1 MGVGVGFSLGSGWK
15 AADGTVFRASVATL
29 VFPTKSPLNWACA
42 RWPDCSLFG
51 HWRSGVAFVQVSC
64 RSTRR
69 GVREHPA
76 PSGALRPETTT
87 AQTRSATSRQ
97 GAPSTIRCIKTKIIV
112 GDWYDAHFRVR
123 EQPAPSGALRPGV
136 TARVDELNA
145 ERQGAPSTIRCIETR
160 PIVPPR
166 RSLPLC
172 VREHPAPSGALRRPC
187 GCGRRLGS
195 VGVCLEQWVLRG
207 RALGVVGAARVF
219 PDLIAPWW
227 VGWLCTDCGGGLA
240 VGVCGALLS
249 WVSEAGHCGGSGFVT
264 RMWCWWE
271 CSLVR
276 GVALVGVGWAAR
288 GGSCWRCAWR
298 GCRGVRAVVARVLGG
313 R

>member
-1 MGVGVGFSLGSGWK
+1 MEPN
-15 AADGTVFRASVATL
+15 
-29 VFPTKSPLNWACA
+29 PT
-42 RWPDCSLFG
+42 
-51 HWRSGVAFVQVSC
+51 
-64 RSTRR
+64 
-69 GVREHPA
+69 VREH
-76 PSGALRPETTT
+76 
-87 AQTRSATSRQ
+87 
-97 GAPSTIRCIKTKIIV
+97 
-112 GDWYDAHFRVR
+112 
-123 EQPAPSGALRPGV
+123 PAPSGALRPGV

>member
-1 MGVGVGFSLGSGWK
+1 MESGRLGADSGVGGNPCV
-15 AADGTVFRASVATL
+15 
-29 VFPTKSPLNWACA
+29 PNEKSPKIDL
-42 RWPDCSLFG
+42 CSLAG
-51 HWRSGVAFVQVSC
+51 GLP
-64 RSTRR
+64 
-69 GVREHPA
+69 VRPLA
-76 PSGALRPETTT
+76 
-87 AQTRSATSRQ
+87 
-97 GAPSTIRCIKTKIIV
+97 IRC
-112 GDWYDAHFRVR
+112 
-123 EQPAPSGALRPGV
+123 GV
-136 TARVDELNA
+136 CAGHLPFDTPRG
-145 ERQGAPSTIRCIETR
+145 QGAPSTIRCIEATGR
-160 PIVPPR
+160 WAARHTVWV
-166 RSLPLC
+166 

-187 GCGRRLGS
+187 GCERRLGP
-195 VGVCLEQWVLRG
+195 VGGCLEWWVLWDQV
-207 RALGVVGAARVF
+207 LGTPGAARVS

-227 VGWLCTDCGGGLA
+227 VGWLCADCGGGLA